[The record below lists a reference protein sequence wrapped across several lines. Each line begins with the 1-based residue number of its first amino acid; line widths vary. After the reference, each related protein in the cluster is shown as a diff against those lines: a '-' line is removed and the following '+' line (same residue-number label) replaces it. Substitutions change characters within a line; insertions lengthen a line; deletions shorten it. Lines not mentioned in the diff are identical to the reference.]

1 MKEVIVIKDLS
12 FRYQGTNFFSLK
24 NINLKIYEGDF
35 VLLAGP
41 SGCGKTTL
49 IKLLN
54 GLIPHFYKG
63 DYTGE
68 VSVYGLIVKDRKTYE
83 MAKHVGIVF
92 QDPEDQ
98 LLSMTVEKEIA
109 FGLEN
114 LGYKREEMFKIV
126 NETIRLLNIEHIRFK
141 SPYLLS
147 GGEQQK
153 VAIGSVLAIK
163 PKILA
168 LDEPFSNLDLK
179 SSYMIAELLNYL
191 NKNFKY
197 TIVIAEHR
205 LEILANLVN
214 RIIVMNEGSIIFDG
228 SKKEVLLNDL
238 ESFGIMEPKIS
249 KISKILSKKYKFELC
264 LSLEEFINNFKKIYE
279 INRN

>member
-49 IKLLN
+49 IRLLN

-126 NETIRLLNIEHIRFK
+126 NETIKLLNIEHIRFK

-214 RIIVMNEGSIIFDG
+214 RIIVMNEGRIIFDG

>member
-49 IKLLN
+49 IRLLN

-63 DYTGE
+63 DYIGE

-83 MAKHVGIVF
+83 MAKHVGMVF

-126 NETIRLLNIEHIRFK
+126 NETIKLLNIEHIRFK

-163 PKILA
+163 PRILA

-179 SSYMIAELLNYL
+179 SSYMIADLLNYL

-197 TIVIAEHR
+197 TIIIAEHR
-205 LEILANLVN
+205 LEILVNLIN
-214 RIIVMNEGSIIFDG
+214 RIIVMNEGRIIFDG
-228 SKKEVLLNDL
+228 TKKEVLSKDL
-238 ESFGIMEPKIS
+238 ESIGIMEPKIS
-249 KISKILSKKYKFELC
+249 KISKILSKKYNFELC
-264 LSLEEFINNFKKIYE
+264 LTLEEFINNFKKIYE

>member
-49 IKLLN
+49 IRLLN

-214 RIIVMNEGSIIFDG
+214 RIIVMNEGRIIFDG
-228 SKKEVLLNDL
+228 SKKEVLSNDL

>member
-49 IKLLN
+49 IRLLN

-63 DYTGE
+63 DYIGE

-126 NETIRLLNIEHIRFK
+126 NETIKLLNIEHIRFK

-179 SSYMIAELLNYL
+179 SSYMVAELLNYL

-214 RIIVMNEGSIIFDG
+214 RIIVMNEGRIIFDG
-228 SKKEVLLNDL
+228 SKKEVLSNDL

>member
-49 IKLLN
+49 IRLLN

-63 DYTGE
+63 DYIGE

-83 MAKHVGIVF
+83 MAKHVGMVF

-126 NETIRLLNIEHIRFK
+126 NEIIKLLNIEHIRFK

-163 PKILA
+163 PRILA

-179 SSYMIAELLNYL
+179 SSYMIADLLNYL

-197 TIVIAEHR
+197 TIIIAEHR
-205 LEILANLVN
+205 LEILVNLIN
-214 RIIVMNEGSIIFDG
+214 RIIVMNEGRIIFDG
-228 SKKEVLLNDL
+228 TKKEVLSKDL
-238 ESFGIMEPKIS
+238 ESIGIMEPKIS
-249 KISKILSKKYKFELC
+249 KISKILSKKYNFELC
-264 LSLEEFINNFKKIYE
+264 LTLEEFINNFKKIYE

>member
-1 MKEVIVIKDLS
+1 MKEVIVIKNFS
-12 FRYQGTNFFSLK
+12 FRYEGTNFFSLK
-24 NINLKIYEGDF
+24 DINLKIFEGDF
-35 VLLAGP
+35 VILAGP

-49 IKLLN
+49 IRLLN

-63 DYTGE
+63 EYKGE

-83 MAKHVGIVF
+83 MAKYVGLVF

-114 LGYKREEMFKIV
+114 LGYKKDEMVRIV
-126 NETIRLLNIEHIRFK
+126 NEIIKLLNIEHIRYK
-141 SPYLLS
+141 SPFLLS

-153 VAIGSVLAIK
+153 VAIGSVLALK

-179 SSYMIAELLNYL
+179 SSYNLAELLNYL
-191 NKNFKY
+191 NKNLKY
-197 TIVIAEHR
+197 TIIIAEHR
-205 LEILANLVN
+205 LDLLINYAS
-214 RIIVMNEGSIIFDG
+214 RIIVMNEGRIILDG
-228 SKKEVLLNDL
+228 PPREILSYNL
-238 ESFGIMEPKIS
+238 EEFGIMEPKIS
-249 KISKILSKKYKFELC
+249 KISKLLR
-264 LSLEEFINNFKKIYE
+264 KKI
-279 INRN
+279 

>member
-49 IKLLN
+49 IRLLN

-63 DYTGE
+63 DYIGE

-83 MAKHVGIVF
+83 MAKHVGMVF

-126 NETIRLLNIEHIRFK
+126 NETVKLLNIEHIRFK

-163 PKILA
+163 PRVLA

-179 SSYMIAELLNYL
+179 SSYMIADLLNYL

-197 TIVIAEHR
+197 TIIIAEHR
-205 LEILANLVN
+205 LEILVNLIN
-214 RIIVMNEGSIIFDG
+214 RIIVMNEGRIIFDG
-228 SKKEVLLNDL
+228 TKKEVLSKDL
-238 ESFGIMEPKIS
+238 ESIGIMEPKIS
-249 KISKILSKKYKFELC
+249 KISKILSKKYNFELC
-264 LSLEEFINNFKKIYE
+264 LTLEEFINNFKKIYE

>member
-1 MKEVIVIKDLS
+1 MKEIIVIKDLS

-24 NINLKIYEGDF
+24 DINLKIYEGDF

-49 IKLLN
+49 IRLLN

-63 DYTGE
+63 DYVGE
-68 VSVYGLIVKDRKTYE
+68 VSVYGLIVRDRKTYE
-83 MAKHVGIVF
+83 MAKHVGLVF

-126 NETIRLLNIEHIRFK
+126 NETIKLLNIEHIRFK

-191 NKNFKY
+191 NKNLKY
-197 TIVIAEHR
+197 TIIIAEHR
-205 LEILANLVN
+205 LEILVNLVN
-214 RIIVMNEGSIIFDG
+214 RIIVMNEGRIIFDG
-228 SKKEVLLNDL
+228 LQKEVLSNDL
-238 ESFGIMEPKIS
+238 ESVGIMEPKIS
-249 KISKILSKKYKFELC
+249 KISKILRKKYNFELC

>member
-49 IKLLN
+49 IRLLN

-63 DYTGE
+63 DYIGE

-83 MAKHVGIVF
+83 MAKHVGMVF

-126 NETIRLLNIEHIRFK
+126 NETIKLLNIEHIRFK

-163 PKILA
+163 PRILA

-179 SSYMIAELLNYL
+179 SSYMIADLLNYL

-197 TIVIAEHR
+197 TIIIAEHR
-205 LEILANLVN
+205 LEILVNLIN
-214 RIIVMNEGSIIFDG
+214 RIIVMNEGRITFDG
-228 SKKEVLLNDL
+228 TKKR
-238 ESFGIMEPKIS
+238 SFIKRFGKHW
-249 KISKILSKKYKFELC
+249 Y
-264 LSLEEFINNFKKIYE
+264 NGA
-279 INRN
+279 

>member
-12 FRYQGTNFFSLK
+12 FRYQGTNFFLLK

-49 IKLLN
+49 IRLLN
-54 GLIPHFYKG
+54 GLIPYFYKG

-126 NETIRLLNIEHIRFK
+126 NETIKLLNIEHIRFK

-179 SSYMIAELLNYL
+179 SSYMVAELLNYL

-214 RIIVMNEGSIIFDG
+214 RIIVMNEGRIIFDG
-228 SKKEVLLNDL
+228 SKKEVLSNDL

>member
-12 FRYQGTNFFSLK
+12 FRYQETNFFSLK

>member
-49 IKLLN
+49 IRLLN

-126 NETIRLLNIEHIRFK
+126 NETIKLLNIEHIRFK

-179 SSYMIAELLNYL
+179 SSYIIAELLNYL

-214 RIIVMNEGSIIFDG
+214 RIIVMNEGRIIFDG
-228 SKKEVLLNDL
+228 SKKEVLSNDL

>member
-49 IKLLN
+49 IRLLN
-54 GLIPHFYKG
+54 GLIPYFYKG

-126 NETIRLLNIEHIRFK
+126 NETIKLLNIEHIRFK

-214 RIIVMNEGSIIFDG
+214 RIIVMNEGRIIFDG

-249 KISKILSKKYKFELC
+249 KISKILSKRYKFELC

>member
-12 FRYQGTNFFSLK
+12 FRYQGTNFFLLK

-49 IKLLN
+49 IRLLN

-126 NETIRLLNIEHIRFK
+126 NETIKLLNIEHIRFK

-179 SSYMIAELLNYL
+179 SSYMVAELLNYL

-214 RIIVMNEGSIIFDG
+214 RIIVMNEGRIIFDG
-228 SKKEVLLNDL
+228 SKKEVLSNDL

>member
-1 MKEVIVIKDLS
+1 
-12 FRYQGTNFFSLK
+12 
-24 NINLKIYEGDF
+24 
-35 VLLAGP
+35 
-41 SGCGKTTL
+41 
-49 IKLLN
+49 
-54 GLIPHFYKG
+54 LIPYFYKG

-126 NETIRLLNIEHIRFK
+126 NETIKLLNIEHIRFK

-179 SSYMIAELLNYL
+179 SSYMVAELLNYL

-214 RIIVMNEGSIIFDG
+214 RIIVMNEGRIIFDG

>member
-49 IKLLN
+49 IRLLN

-126 NETIRLLNIEHIRFK
+126 NETIKLLNIEHIRFK

-179 SSYMIAELLNYL
+179 SSYMVAELLNYL

>member
-1 MKEVIVIKDLS
+1 MKEIIVIKDLS

-24 NINLKIYEGDF
+24 DINLKIYEGDF

-49 IKLLN
+49 IRLLN

-63 DYTGE
+63 DYVGE
-68 VSVYGLIVKDRKTYE
+68 VSVYGLIVRDRKTYE
-83 MAKHVGIVF
+83 MAKHVGLVF

-126 NETIRLLNIEHIRFK
+126 NETIKLLNIEHIRFK

-153 VAIGSVLAIK
+153 VAIGSILAIK

-191 NKNFKY
+191 NKNLKY
-197 TIVIAEHR
+197 TIIIAEHR
-205 LEILANLVN
+205 LEILVNLVN
-214 RIIVMNEGSIIFDG
+214 RIIVMNEGRIIFDG
-228 SKKEVLLNDL
+228 LQKEVLSNDL
-238 ESFGIMEPKIS
+238 ESVGIMEPKIS
-249 KISKILSKKYKFELC
+249 KISKILRKKYNFELC

>member
-49 IKLLN
+49 IRLLN

-63 DYTGE
+63 DYIGE

-83 MAKHVGIVF
+83 MAKHVGMVF

-126 NETIRLLNIEHIRFK
+126 NETIKLLNIEHIRFK

-163 PKILA
+163 PRILA

-179 SSYMIAELLNYL
+179 SSYMIADLLNYL

-197 TIVIAEHR
+197 TIIIAEHR
-205 LEILANLVN
+205 LEILVNLIN
-214 RIIVMNEGSIIFDG
+214 RIIVMNEGRITFDG
-228 SKKEVLLNDL
+228 TKKEVLSKDL
-238 ESFGIMEPKIS
+238 ESIGIMEPKIS
-249 KISKILSKKYKFELC
+249 KISKILSKKYNFELC
-264 LSLEEFINNFKKIYE
+264 LTLEEFINNFKKIYE

>member
-49 IKLLN
+49 IRLLN

-126 NETIRLLNIEHIRFK
+126 NETIKLLNIEHIRFK

-191 NKNFKY
+191 NKNLKY
-197 TIVIAEHR
+197 TIIIAEHR
-205 LEILANLVN
+205 LEILVNLVN
-214 RIIVMNEGSIIFDG
+214 RIIVMNEGRIIFDG
-228 SKKEVLLNDL
+228 LQKEVLSNDL
-238 ESFGIMEPKIS
+238 ESVGIMEPKIS

>member
-63 DYTGE
+63 DYIGE

-83 MAKHVGIVF
+83 MAKHVGMVF

-126 NETIRLLNIEHIRFK
+126 NETIKLLNIEHIRFK

-163 PKILA
+163 PRILA

-179 SSYMIAELLNYL
+179 SSYMIADLLNYL

-197 TIVIAEHR
+197 TIIIAEHR
-205 LEILANLVN
+205 LEILVNLIN
-214 RIIVMNEGSIIFDG
+214 RIIVMNEGRIIFDG
-228 SKKEVLLNDL
+228 TKKEVLSKDL
-238 ESFGIMEPKIS
+238 ESIGIMEPKIS
-249 KISKILSKKYKFELC
+249 KISKILSKKYNFELC
-264 LSLEEFINNFKKIYE
+264 LTLEEFINNFKKIYE

>member
-63 DYTGE
+63 DYIGE

-126 NETIRLLNIEHIRFK
+126 NETIKLLNIEHIRFK

-179 SSYMIAELLNYL
+179 SSYMVAELLNYL

-214 RIIVMNEGSIIFDG
+214 RIIVMNEGRIIFDG

>member
-49 IKLLN
+49 IRLLN

-126 NETIRLLNIEHIRFK
+126 NETIKLLNIEHIRFK

>member
-49 IKLLN
+49 IRLLN
-54 GLIPHFYKG
+54 GLIPYFYKG

-126 NETIRLLNIEHIRFK
+126 NETIKLLNIEHIRFK

-214 RIIVMNEGSIIFDG
+214 RIIVMNEGRIIFDG

>member
-49 IKLLN
+49 IRLLN
-54 GLIPHFYKG
+54 GLIPYFYKG

-126 NETIRLLNIEHIRFK
+126 NETIKLLNIEHIRFK

-179 SSYMIAELLNYL
+179 SSYMVAELLNYL

-214 RIIVMNEGSIIFDG
+214 RIIVMNEGRIIFDG
-228 SKKEVLLNDL
+228 SKKEVLSNDL

>member
-49 IKLLN
+49 IRLLN
-54 GLIPHFYKG
+54 GLIPYFYKG

-126 NETIRLLNIEHIRFK
+126 NETIKLLNIEHIRFK

-179 SSYMIAELLNYL
+179 SSYMVAELLNYL

-214 RIIVMNEGSIIFDG
+214 RIIVMNEGRIIFDG

-249 KISKILSKKYKFELC
+249 KISKILSKRYKFELC

>member
-49 IKLLN
+49 IRLLN
-54 GLIPHFYKG
+54 GLIPYFYKG

-126 NETIRLLNIEHIRFK
+126 NETIKLLNIEHIRFK

-179 SSYMIAELLNYL
+179 SSYMVAELLNYL

-214 RIIVMNEGSIIFDG
+214 RIIVMNEGRIIFDG

>member
-49 IKLLN
+49 IRLLN

-126 NETIRLLNIEHIRFK
+126 NETIKLLNIEHIRFK

-179 SSYMIAELLNYL
+179 SSYMVAELLNYL

-214 RIIVMNEGSIIFDG
+214 RIIVMNEGRIIFDG